1 MTFDNVSNN
10 LARGHHVIDLVASRH
25 FCDFE
30 RGRVGDIEQG
40 RCVGDLEASR
50 PMEKPCDK
58 PSLLCCSSK

>member
-1 MTFDNVSNN
+1 M
-10 LARGHHVIDLVASRH
+10 IDLVASRH